1 MRPFEE
7 EFQSLSDTL
16 REMGALVAHSIQRS
30 VLSLVE
36 KNEDYAHQV
45 IRDESRVDQ
54 MEIQIDEKVTS
65 LIVREQPVARDM
77 RLVVSAIKIS
87 TDLERMGDLA
97 VHIAE
102 RSLSLM
108 AQPPLPEIVSF
119 GEIAGL
125 VESMVLGSLDSF
137 VNRDVQV
144 ARGILESDN
153 AVDKARG
160 TAFKRQL
167 MDLME
172 RDTSTIHRALDY
184 LIVARSLERIAD
196 HATNIAEDVIFLAQ
210 GVDVRHRI
218 VRGCSRVSPR
228 RDRKVGRYIP
238 GAAKPWPH
246 ALIVRSGSAVLDEP
260 GLAVDSARAVDGRK
274 LVSAFR
280 LSEPGFAVVR
290 EQLFENRHLP
300 QAPDESR
307 GRQWETK
314 SPRGG
319 RDFGASGPRCP
330 CRAPLSRRSRN
341 STSGCVREIS
351 RQCS

>member
-7 EFQSLSDTL
+7 ELLSLTETL
-16 REMGALVAHSIQRS
+16 QEMGALVAHSVQRS

-54 MEIQIDEKVTS
+54 MEIQIDEKVSS

-102 RSLSLM
+102 RALSLM

-137 VNRDVQV
+137 VKRDVHV

-153 AVDKARG
+153 AVDKARNG
-160 TAFKRQL
+160 IQRQL
-167 MDLME
+167 TDLMQ
-172 RDTSTIHRALDY
+172 RDTATIHRALDY
-184 LIVARSLERIAD
+184 LIIARSLERIAD

-210 GVDVRHRI
+210 GVDVRHR
-218 VRGCSRVSPR
+218 VAEV
-228 RDRKVGRYIP
+228 
-238 GAAKPWPH
+238 A
-246 ALIVRSGSAVLDEP
+246 
-260 GLAVDSARAVDGRK
+260 
-274 LVSAFR
+274 
-280 LSEPGFAVVR
+280 
-290 EQLFENRHLP
+290 
-300 QAPDESR
+300 
-307 GRQWETK
+307 
-314 SPRGG
+314 
-319 RDFGASGPRCP
+319 
-330 CRAPLSRRSRN
+330 
-341 STSGCVREIS
+341 
-351 RQCS
+351 

>member
-1 MRPFEE
+1 LRPFEE
-7 EFQSLSDTL
+7 EFQALSDTL
-16 REMGALVAHSIQRS
+16 QDMGSLVAHAVQRS

-108 AQPPLPEIVSF
+108 AQPPLPEIVNF
-119 GEIAGL
+119 GEIAGI

-137 VNRDVQV
+137 VKRDAEV

-153 AVDKARG
+153 AVDKARNSIQ
-160 TAFKRQL
+160 RQL
-167 MDLME
+167 TDLMQ
-172 RDTSTIHRALDY
+172 RDTGTICRALDY
-184 LIVARSLERIAD
+184 LIIARKLERIAD

-210 GVDVRHRI
+210 GIDVRHR
-218 VRGCSRVSPR
+218 VAEV
-228 RDRKVGRYIP
+228 
-238 GAAKPWPH
+238 A
-246 ALIVRSGSAVLDEP
+246 
-260 GLAVDSARAVDGRK
+260 
-274 LVSAFR
+274 
-280 LSEPGFAVVR
+280 
-290 EQLFENRHLP
+290 
-300 QAPDESR
+300 
-307 GRQWETK
+307 
-314 SPRGG
+314 
-319 RDFGASGPRCP
+319 
-330 CRAPLSRRSRN
+330 
-341 STSGCVREIS
+341 
-351 RQCS
+351 